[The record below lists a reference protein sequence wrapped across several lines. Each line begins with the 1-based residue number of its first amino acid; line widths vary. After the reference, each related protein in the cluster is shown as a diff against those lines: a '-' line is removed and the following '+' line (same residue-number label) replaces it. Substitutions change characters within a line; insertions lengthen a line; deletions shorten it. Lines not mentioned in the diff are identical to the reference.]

1 MWSISEVKK
10 TGMHYAKQ
18 NYWSCVLVGVILSTV
33 AGGGF
38 SFGFNFGNTS
48 GNGSASFNSFFD
60 NLNIPSAVVSGV
72 VMAIISVALL
82 VSAMA
87 ILAGIFAVNPLRAGC
102 MEYMHR
108 NLFSKPSLI
117 NIFNGFRVK
126 YWSKVRTLFLTDLYI
141 FLWSLLFI
149 VPGIVKS
156 YAYRMVPYIIAEN
169 PDISTDD
176 ALKLS
181 SAMMEGHKGAAF
193 GYDLSFI
200 GWAFIT
206 VISFG
211 LVGIFYYFPY
221 KNSADAVLYERIKH
235 EYLAKTTTNI

>member
-1 MWSISEVKK
+1 MWSTGEVKK

-18 NYWSCVLVGVILSTV
+18 NYWSCVLVGVIMTV
-33 AGGGF
+33 SAGTGF
-38 SFGFNFGNTS
+38 SFGFNFNNMS
-48 GNGSASFNSFFD
+48 GNSAGSFESFFD
-60 NLNIPSAVVSGV
+60 NLHIPSAVVSGV
-72 VMAIISVALL
+72 ITAIISVALL
-82 VSAMA
+82 ISAMS
-87 ILAGIFAVNPLRAGC
+87 ILAVIFAGNPLRAGC

-117 NIFNGFRVK
+117 NIFNGFRVN

-141 FLWSLLFI
+141 FLWGLLFI

-200 GWAFIT
+200 GWALLT

-211 LVGIFYYFPY
+211 IVGIFYYYPY

-235 EYLAKTTTNI
+235 EYLAKTTSNI